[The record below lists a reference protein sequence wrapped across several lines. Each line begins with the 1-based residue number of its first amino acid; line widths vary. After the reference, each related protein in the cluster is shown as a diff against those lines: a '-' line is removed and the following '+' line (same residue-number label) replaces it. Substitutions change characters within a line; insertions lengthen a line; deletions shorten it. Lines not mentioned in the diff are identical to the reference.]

1 MINLTLKNYIEQM
14 IIPIYLQFDP
24 SHSPEHVNQVIQN
37 SFEIATDLN
46 VHLDIV
52 YTVAAY
58 HDIGMCDGRKN
69 HEAKSKAIVLED
81 PYLPQFF
88 TASQILLIGDA
99 VEDHRA
105 SLTTEPRSIYGKI
118 IAEADRDLDFQRIL
132 TRTLTYAITVK
143 GINGFDELLQEA
155 YTYIANK
162 YVTNRC
168 FQLWLT
174 YPKNSQG
181 LAEITQQIHDPY
193 AFEESFTLI
202 YQKLKQEGL

>member
-1 MINLTLKNYIEQM
+1 MNPALKFYIEQT

-24 SHSPEHVNQVIQN
+24 SHSPEHVHQVIQN
-37 SFEIATDLN
+37 SLEIADGLN
-46 VHLDIV
+46 VNLDMV

-58 HDIGMCDGRKN
+58 HDIGMLYGRKN
-69 HEAKSKAIVLED
+69 HETKSRSIVLCD
-81 PYLPQFF
+81 LALSQFF
-88 TASQILLIGDA
+88 SRSQILLIGDA

-118 IAEADRDLDFQRIL
+118 IAEADRDLYFQRIL

-143 GINGFDELLQEA
+143 GIDDFDELLQEA

-168 FQLWLT
+168 FHLWLT

-202 YQKLKQEGL
+202 YQKIKQEGL